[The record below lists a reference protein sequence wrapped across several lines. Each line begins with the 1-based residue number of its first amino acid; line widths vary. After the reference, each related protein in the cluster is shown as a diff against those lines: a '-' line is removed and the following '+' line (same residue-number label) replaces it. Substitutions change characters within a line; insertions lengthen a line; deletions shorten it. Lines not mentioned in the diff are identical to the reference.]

1 MIIRFYKNNLAYILS
16 MAAIII
22 AFTKAQ
28 DVIINNLGWLLFFI
42 IVVLAMSYVVDNIYN
57 YLWMKHTIP
66 GKLHLAAK
74 LEKERE
80 AEQFG
85 RRLVAANHLVLEQ
98 GDWSAYNA
106 LTEAKHKQIA
116 NQNTLL
122 FNRWLKTQLGK
133 DF

>member
-1 MIIRFYKNNLAYILS
+1 MSI
-16 MAAIII
+16 AAIII

-28 DVIINNLGWLLFFI
+28 EIIITNLGWLLFFI
-42 IVVLAMSYVVDNIYN
+42 IAIVAMSYVVDNIYN
-57 YLWMKHTIP
+57 YFWMKLTIS
-66 GKLHLAAK
+66 GRLYLAVK

-80 AEQFG
+80 AKQFG
-85 RRLVAANHLVLEQ
+85 ERLTIANRIALNTN
-98 GDWSAYNA
+98 DWSAYNA